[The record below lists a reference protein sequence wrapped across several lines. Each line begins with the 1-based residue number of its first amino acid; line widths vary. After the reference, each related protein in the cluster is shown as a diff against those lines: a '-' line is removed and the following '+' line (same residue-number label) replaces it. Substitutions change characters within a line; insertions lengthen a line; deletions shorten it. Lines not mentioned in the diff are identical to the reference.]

1 MTKARV
7 PRTRHI
13 LFETDGKFTE
23 DEVKKGINSAALRYF
38 GEYGVSFLN
47 LKLIEYD
54 EKTKTGILQCD
65 RSKVDE
71 VLGFLALVTELNGK
85 KARVISKRTSG
96 TINKLKE
103 KAKGRPS

>member
-23 DEVKKGINSAALRYF
+23 DELKKGINSAALRFF
-38 GEYGVSFLN
+38 GEYGISFLN

-54 EKTKTGILQCD
+54 SVRKTGILQCE

-71 VLGFLALVTELNGK
+71 VLGFLALTTELNGK

-96 TINKLKE
+96 TIKKLKE
-103 KAKGRPS
+103 KS

>member
-13 LFETDGKFTE
+13 LFETDAEFRE

-38 GEYGVSFLN
+38 GEYGISFLN
-47 LKLIEYD
+47 LRLIEYD
-54 EKTKTGILQCD
+54 SKTKTGILQCG
-65 RSKVDE
+65 RGKVDE
-71 VLGFLALVTELNGK
+71 VLAFLALITELNGK
-85 KARVISKRTSG
+85 KARVITKRTSG

-103 KAKGRPS
+103 KG

>member
-13 LFETDGKFTE
+13 LFEVEGNFTE
-23 DEVKKGINSAALRYF
+23 DEVKKGINSAALRFF
-38 GEYGVSFLN
+38 GEYGISFLN

-54 EKTKTGILQCD
+54 SGKKIGILQCD

-71 VLGFLALVTELNGK
+71 ILGFLALITELNGK

-96 TINKLKE
+96 TIKKLKE
-103 KAKGRPS
+103 KS